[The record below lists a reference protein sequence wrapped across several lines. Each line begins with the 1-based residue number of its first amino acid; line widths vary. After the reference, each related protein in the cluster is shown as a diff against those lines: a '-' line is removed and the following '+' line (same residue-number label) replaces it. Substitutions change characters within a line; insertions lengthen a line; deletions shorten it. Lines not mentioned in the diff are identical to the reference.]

1 MDLKNLG
8 NTGDKLTSQ
17 LRDAART
24 LGAMIAVVW
33 LLAGISYA
41 ILDPWTLTSELVIV
55 FLFFLALGVGIAW
68 WKEGA
73 GGMMLV
79 VLSVAFSIFACI
91 EATHNRALAV
101 FISGGPFLVVGI
113 LFLVT
118 WRRSRKTDFPNNYN
132 IPSNT
137 TTTGIDVQSGV

>member
-24 LGAMIAVVW
+24 LGAMVAVVW
-33 LLAGISYA
+33 LLAGIGYA
-41 ILDPWTLTSELVIV
+41 VLDPWTLTSELVIV

-73 GGMMLV
+73 GGIMLI
-79 VLSVAFSIFACI
+79 VLSLAFSIFACI
-91 EATHNRALAV
+91 EANHNRVLAALL
-101 FISGGPFLVVGI
+101 SGVPFLVVGI
-113 LFLVT
+113 LFVVT
-118 WRRSRKTDFPNNYN
+118 WQRAKKTSLPDS
-132 IPSNT
+132 PSNT
-137 TTTGIDVQSGV
+137 TSAGIDLQGGV

>member
-1 MDLKNLG
+1 MENIG

-33 LLAGISYA
+33 LLAGIGYA
-41 ILDPWTLTSELVIV
+41 VLDPWTWKSELVIA

-68 WKEGA
+68 WKEGI
-73 GGMMLV
+73 GGIMLV
-79 VLSVAFSIFACI
+79 VLSVVFSTFVCVK
-91 EATHNRALAV
+91 ATRNQALAW
-101 FISGGPFLVVGI
+101 FISGGPFLIVGI

-118 WRRSRKTDFPNNYN
+118 WQRAKKTSLPNS
-132 IPSNT
+132 PANT
-137 TTTGIDVQSGV
+137 TTTGIDVQGGV

>member
-24 LGAMIAVVW
+24 LGAMVAVVW
-33 LLAGISYA
+33 LLAGIGYA
-41 ILDPWTLTSELVIV
+41 VLDPWTLTSELVIV

-73 GGMMLV
+73 GGIMLI
-79 VLSVAFSIFACI
+79 VLSVAFSIFAGI
-91 EATHNRALAV
+91 EATHNRAFAV
-101 FISGGPFLVVGI
+101 FLSGGPFLIVGI
-113 LFLVT
+113 LFLLT
-118 WRRSRKTDFPNNYN
+118 WQRAKKTSLLDS
-132 IPSNT
+132 PSNIT
-137 TTTGIDVQSGV
+137 STGIDVQGGV

>member
-24 LGAMIAVVW
+24 LGAMVAVVW
-33 LLAGISYA
+33 LLAGIGYA
-41 ILDPWTLTSELVIV
+41 VLDPWTLTSELVIV

-73 GGMMLV
+73 GGIMLI
-79 VLSVAFSIFACI
+79 VLSLAFSIFACI
-91 EATHNRALAV
+91 EANHNRVLAALL
-101 FISGGPFLVVGI
+101 SGVPFLVVGI
-113 LFLVT
+113 LFVVT
-118 WRRSRKTDFPNNYN
+118 WQRAKKTFLSDS
-132 IPSNT
+132 PSNT
-137 TTTGIDVQSGV
+137 TSAGIDVQSGV